1 MPDGLVRTVTNA
13 YPRAIAH
20 MVIVIDRLNVCVKRG
35 GVGRIVL
42 IPSSN
47 QGVHSRI
54 LAKTM
59 ACATTLPWATIIVIA
74 SKALLDAIVRI
85 SW

>member
-1 MPDGLVRTVTNA
+1 MRTVTNA

-59 ACATTLPWATIIVIA
+59 ACATTRLPWATIVVIA